1 MLDKNDK
8 NWIVENFATK
18 KELYLVRDELKGDIS
33 EIKELVTKT
42 LNAVD
47 KFSGKVADLEQ
58 ESKMGAVT
66 LRRHD
71 VQIHE
76 LATATGTTLS
86 E

>member
-1 MLDKNDK
+1 MLVKNDK

-58 ESKMGAVT
+58 ENKMGAIT

-76 LATATGTTLS
+76 LATATGTTIT